1 MNSERENAD
10 TTENAVVIPF
20 PRRSTTDPAW
30 TYRQSGHRTRSR
42 RFVGTAIRVGGA
54 EGRRLRRELASITA
68 DLLRWAA
75 QQQQVDKATEE
86 NQERAA

>member
-20 PRRSTTDPAW
+20 PRRSTNDATW
-30 TYRQSGHRTRSR
+30 IYRQSGHRTRSR
-42 RFVGTAIRVGGA
+42 RFVGTVIRVGGA

-75 QQQQVDKATEE
+75 QQQRDEATDE